1 MAVKTFPVRCLAFHG
16 PMLYEAKTLKIYD
29 PDTKTTYVKDAT
41 SSNVNSEHLTVT
53 PTEEGIPEDLPEDMT
68 DKISYF
74 IHYKGW
80 KATWDEWVSQERV
93 LAFTEENLR
102 TKKQLMQLAND
113 AANKKKM
120 ANGGAKALAQA
131 AAVAM
136 AAAANGESANSLKRK
151 DAASKDD
158 HGGRSAKRGR
168 GIDLDLEKVCK
179 IHHIYFWHFK
189 QVVAN
194 IFFFF

>member
-1 MAVKTFPVRCLAFHG
+1 
-16 PMLYEAKTLKIYD
+16 MLYEAKTLKIYD
-29 PDTKTTYVKDAT
+29 PETKTTYVKDT
-41 SSNVNSEHLTVT
+41 SSSSTHSEHFGATAT
-53 PTEEGIPEDLPEDMT
+53 DEGVPDDLPDDMA

-113 AANKKKM
+113 AATKKKM
-120 ANGGAKALAQA
+120 ANGGANALAQA

-136 AAAANGESANSLKRK
+136 AAAANGETTSNLKRK
-151 DAASKDD
+151 EAASKDD

-168 GIDLDLEKVCK
+168 GIDLDLEKVRESRQLFLSLFLFC
-179 IHHIYFWHFK
+179 FWGRLISI
-189 QVVAN
+189 AGD
-194 IFFFF
+194 IC